1 MDDPILGPKLR
12 KTSPSLI
19 PIMRHRYFPKLWAPT
34 AMVAFLLA
42 AHPTPAADVTSFS
55 VIKGE
60 FLLQE
65 SADTLTRDPLF
76 GFSVLGGVDLSDFN
90 LLKSAK
96 VRLPEGES
104 LLLDDLG
111 DAWSLLDSFETQAE
125 LDGAYQWG
133 DYTVS
138 FDSIS
143 EGSFACLIEM
153 PETPLPPAPRLTNF
167 EVTLGVDPGQP
178 LTLQWDFDRPP
189 AQNDFMQVYVNLG
202 HAEIFAT
209 PNLGQPGA
217 LNSRDRTLTL
227 PPNTLVPGF
236 IHSLNLE
243 LTRIV
248 GTNADCYP
256 EAQGYGG
263 VFRSTEIE
271 LFVYT
276 PPTIR
281 LLPASGP
288 TLPEIEVVADPD
300 GIVVLQSTPDF
311 KSWINLATNTST
323 SGTNVFTLPP
333 GSKAPFFLRAL
344 QR

>member
-1 MDDPILGPKLR
+1 
-12 KTSPSLI
+12 
-19 PIMRHRYFPKLWAPT
+19 
-34 AMVAFLLA
+34 MVAFLLA
-42 AHPTPAADVTSFS
+42 AHPTPAADVSGFS

-65 SADTLTRDPLF
+65 SADQLTRDPLF

-104 LLLDDLG
+104 LLLEDLG

-125 LDGAYQWG
+125 LDAAYQWG

-138 FDSIS
+138 FESIS

-167 EVTLGVDPGQP
+167 EVSLGVDPGQP
-178 LTLQWDFDRPP
+178 LTLHWDFASPP
-189 AQNDFMQVYVNLG
+189 AQNDFVQVYVNLG

-209 PNLGQPGA
+209 PGLGQPGA
-217 LNSRDRTLTL
+217 LHSRDRSLTL
-227 PPNTLVPGF
+227 PANTFVPGF
-236 IHSLNLE
+236 VHSLNLE
-243 LTRIV
+243 ITRVV
-248 GTNADCYP
+248 GTNADCYA

-263 VFRSTEIE
+263 VFRSTEIK
-271 LFVYT
+271 LYVYT
-276 PPTIR
+276 PPTLR
-281 LLPASGP
+281 LLPASGQR
-288 TLPEIEVVADPD
+288 LPEIEVVADPD
-300 GIVVLQSTPDF
+300 GTVVLQGTPDF
-311 KSWINLATNTST
+311 RSWINLSTNASA
-323 SGTNVFTLPP
+323 SGTNVFSLPP
-333 GSKAPFFLRAL
+333 DSKFPIFLRAL